1 MDVVAGSIDA
11 FYLVHTGEIGYGGY
25 LARFFVPTLIGNVI
39 GGVTLV
45 AALNYGQVK
54 SEIE

>member
-1 MDVVAGSIDA
+1 MT
-11 FYLVHTGEIGYGGY
+11 TGAASYGDY
-25 LARFFVPTLIGNVI
+25 AWKFFVPTLIGNVI

-45 AALNYGQVK
+45 AVLNYGQVQ

>member
-25 LARFFVPTLIGNVI
+25 LARFFVPLIGNVI

-54 SEIE
+54 LEIE